1 MIDVYKRQTLY
12 IPPARMK
19 QIIEELQM
27 NRFSEFAVLST
38 LELNDVSGA
47 KLMDFLKSV
56 EDNSNGYIR
65 EVNLYNNQILN
76 RCV

>member
-1 MIDVYKRQTLY
+1 
-12 IPPARMK
+12 
-19 QIIEELQM
+19 M

-56 EDNSNGYIR
+56 KMY
-65 EVNLYNNQILN
+65 
-76 RCV
+76 